1 MIKWHLFR
9 IRWLL
14 QNRKRW
20 YNKTLMY
27 KAMKKDWMKKC
38 RKK

>member
-1 MIKWHLFR
+1 MIKYYLFR

-14 QNRKRW
+14 ENRNRW

-27 KAMKKDWMKKC
+27 KAMERDWRKC